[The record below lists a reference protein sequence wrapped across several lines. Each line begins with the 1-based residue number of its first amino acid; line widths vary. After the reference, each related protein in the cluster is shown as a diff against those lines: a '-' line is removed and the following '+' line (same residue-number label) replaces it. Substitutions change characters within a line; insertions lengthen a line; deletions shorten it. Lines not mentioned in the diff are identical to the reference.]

1 MHQTSV
7 WSFISHRCTIYF
19 LRSTPSWHRSPNM
32 PVGRNFTATAVVC
45 LQTLIRFVRF
55 LTCCFCHT
63 LCAPN
68 AFRTLIPHAFLECV
82 LPMGRPTL
90 AGTGTIKAD
99 FQSARFG
106 FRKTS
111 NYIFISC
118 LCFAPPVFYS
128 VVPQAFHFQT
138 SKSQPFTVRQLY
150 PSRCN
155 STKAETLKLVSFCS
169 KIIFFSATTR
179 AVIPSSFT

>member
-1 MHQTSV
+1 MPDQRMELSLSSAHCLFSCVQT
-7 WSFISHRCTIYF
+7 R
-19 LRSTPSWHRSPNM
+19 RSGIFQKRYRSPDM

-45 LQTLIRFVRF
+45 LQMLIRFVRF

-82 LPMGRPTL
+82 LPMGRPTV
-90 AGTGTIKAD
+90 ARTVTIKVG

-111 NYIFISC
+111 NYIFIHC
-118 LCFAPPVFYS
+118 LCFVPQVFYS
-128 VVPQAFHFQT
+128 IVLQAFYFQT
-138 SKSQPFTVRQLY
+138 SKSANHLLSANCTHHAA
-150 PSRCN
+150 
-155 STKAETLKLVSFCS
+155 TALKQRHSHSFH
-169 KIIFFSATTR
+169 FL
-179 AVIPSSFT
+179 

>member
-1 MHQTSV
+1 MPDQRMELSLSSAHCLFSCVQT
-7 WSFISHRCTIYF
+7 R
-19 LRSTPSWHRSPNM
+19 RSGIFQKRYRSPDM

-82 LPMGRPTL
+82 LPMGRPTV
-90 AGTGTIKAD
+90 ARTVTIKVG

-111 NYIFISC
+111 NYIFIHC
-118 LCFAPPVFYS
+118 LCFVPQVFYS
-128 VVPQAFHFQT
+128 IVLQAFHFQT
-138 SKSQPFTVRQLY
+138 SKSANHLLSANCTHHAA
-150 PSRCN
+150 
-155 STKAETLKLVSFCS
+155 TALKQRHSHSFH
-169 KIIFFSATTR
+169 FL
-179 AVIPSSFT
+179 